1 MTRNTKSRE
10 SSMRENKTPR
20 VFEEPNWLDIPDTV
34 RNRFKGEGMSLRW
47 LRITMKGQDDIQ
59 NIGKRLAEGWELVNQ
74 EEVPEM
80 LMSSVVREEGRSAGA
95 VCRGDLA
102 LGKMPT
108 DLAESRQEFYQNK
121 SREAVQAVNMQLMNS
136 SDSRMPISNSS
147 RSIVTTGRKPS
158 FQD

>member
-80 LMSSVVREEGRSAGA
+80 LMSSVVREEGRYAGA
-95 VCRGDLA
+95 VCR
-102 LGKMPT
+102 
-108 DLAESRQEFYQNK
+108 
-121 SREAVQAVNMQLMNS
+121 
-136 SDSRMPISNSS
+136 
-147 RSIVTTGRKPS
+147 
-158 FQD
+158 

>member
-1 MTRNTKSRE
+1 
-10 SSMRENKTPR
+10 MRENKTPR

-80 LMSSVVREEGRSAGA
+80 LMSSVVRKRDDMQERS
-95 VCRGDLA
+95 VVETWL
-102 LGKMPT
+102 
-108 DLAESRQEFYQNK
+108 
-121 SREAVQAVNMQLMNS
+121 
-136 SDSRMPISNSS
+136 
-147 RSIVTTGRKPS
+147 
-158 FQD
+158 